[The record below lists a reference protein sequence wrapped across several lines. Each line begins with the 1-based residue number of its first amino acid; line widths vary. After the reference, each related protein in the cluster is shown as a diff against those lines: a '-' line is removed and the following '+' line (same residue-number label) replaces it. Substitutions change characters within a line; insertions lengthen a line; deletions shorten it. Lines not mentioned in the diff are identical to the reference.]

1 MAAPT
6 PLDMAS
12 RHDLEDT
19 FNAMRPH
26 FEDKETEQNW
36 SLREKDTAKLRRITV
51 GNAPDVLKDAY
62 STGIKSL
69 LEGIIKVVNSLR
81 TTVSASGCDLIQDM
95 AKQETPGMDH
105 TAEIVLP
112 HLVKLCASTKKIAA
126 AKADAT
132 VNIVIAHVSYSIFL
146 MKLICSACEDKNVQ
160 PRKFATGWLK
170 TLVGKHRENKVVFE
184 KGEGL
189 SLFEKCL
196 KKGLADSNPDV
207 RKLMRPTYWAFI
219 RLWPERS
226 ANIISA
232 LPEQHRKVLVS
243 EASETSSVPAEAK
256 ASMVTASS
264 RNPKEAAKP
273 SIKATIAAKRQAV
286 KTDKQPLT
294 ESKASIPPPEPPV
307 RSSTPQTAYKV
318 KQAPTE
324 PKAPISTPQPSAATS
339 GPVLAQR
346 PPLRSL
352 SSAPVRPGRSN
363 RKFMSIKTDIPKASV
378 APSTGSP
385 ILDAVRALSPQK
397 SPILEAVREKSP
409 VFESTTSRRNSVTEA
424 CRALKPDWSR
434 PVLQELPVNEPRPLA
449 KMKHYESE
457 KIRVTRQ
464 KWAEVEQ
471 ESLALSPPARRDPI
485 SVLRQRMKNRLQR
498 LKSSKAGLQ
507 DFRDIQSIIR
517 GSRQVLGD
525 EPELFDDL
533 LFTIF
538 NLMESQE
545 YPFHPDYEPHHLG
558 ADHATQLLVTLRVL
572 LAFHT
577 PLLSTYFP
585 RAFCALM
592 AASRHQ
598 DDDTHMAIALEDTIC
613 DMVDHC
619 DVGNLEDSIDGLLD
633 NLESADFT
641 KFLQPL
647 ALGLFAIGQL
657 MSATDPERCCR
668 PFEQEERLGKLAA
681 TALMSGF
688 AEIRFAACEFSMVF
702 RHFLTDDERFWE
714 LVSPIGKDRARLL
727 VYFYTKQQTE
737 MQLRVEEESWAQAFG
752 SLVV

>member
-1 MAAPT
+1 
-6 PLDMAS
+6 
-12 RHDLEDT
+12 
-19 FNAMRPH
+19 
-26 FEDKETEQNW
+26 
-36 SLREKDTAKLRRITV
+36 
-51 GNAPDVLKDAY
+51 
-62 STGIKSL
+62 
-69 LEGIIKVVNSLR
+69 
-81 TTVSASGCDLIQDM
+81 M

-132 VNIVIAHVSYSIFL
+132 VNIVIAHVSYNIFL
-146 MKLICSACEDKNVQ
+146 MKLIWAACEDKNVQ

-184 KGEGL
+184 KGDGL

-226 ANIISA
+226 ANILSA

-243 EASETSSVPAEAK
+243 EASETSSVPPQAK
-256 ASMVTASS
+256 ASMAAASS
-264 RNPKEAAKP
+264 SKQPGVAKP
-273 SIKATIAAKRQAV
+273 SIKDTIAAKRQAV
-286 KTDKQPLT
+286 KTGKQPPV
-294 ESKASIPPPEPPV
+294 ESKAPIPTTQPPHVASSGPSISSGPSASKAGKQLSVEHKAPI
-307 RSSTPQTAYKV
+307 STPQPPVASSVPQASKV
-318 KQAPTE
+318 KQVPVE
-324 PKAPISTPQPSAATS
+324 PKAPISTPQPPVASS
-339 GPVLAQR
+339 GPSLAQR

-352 SSAPVRPGRSN
+352 SSAPVRPGRTN
-363 RKFMSIKTDIPKASV
+363 RKLMSIKTDIPKASM
-378 APSTGSP
+378 PQPTGSP
-385 ILDAVRALSPQK
+385 ILDAVRALSPQ
-397 SPILEAVREKSP
+397 SPILDAVREKSP
-409 VFESTTSRRNSVTEA
+409 VFEPTTSRRNSVTEA

-434 PVLQELPVNEPRPLA
+434 PALQELPVNEPRPLS
-449 KMKHYESE
+449 KMKHYETE
-457 KIRVTRQ
+457 KILVTRQ
-464 KWAEVEQ
+464 KWTEVER
-471 ESLALSPPARRDPI
+471 ESLALSPPARRDPV
-485 SVLRQRMKNRLQR
+485 SVLRKRLRSRLQR
-498 LKSSKAGLQ
+498 LKGIEANLQ

-517 GSRQVLGD
+517 GSRQVLGE

-538 NLMESQE
+538 NLMESQK
-545 YPFHPDYEPHHLG
+545 YPYHPDYEPHHLG

-688 AEIRFAACEFSMVF
+688 AEIRFAACEFSMVY
-702 RHFLTDDERFWE
+702 RQFLADDERFWQ
-714 LVSPIGKDRARLL
+714 LVSPIGNDRARLL
-727 VYFYTKQQTE
+727 VYFYTKEQNE
-737 MQLRVEEESWAQAFG
+737 MKLRVEEESWAQAFG